1 MNRTEY
7 QFIWILDLKMTS
19 DNDNDLKEDMI
30 NKRSMDGDM
39 YSINT
44 NGDEMK
50 KVHQK
55 NHSIY
60 DSLVLLPNVKIVNH
74 PTLAVHIGTYLFY
87 YLFPYV
93 VFDYDTKIAGYLI
106 PRISVLMVITIMI
119 YCFFHDIFITIIIIF
134 III

>member
-1 MNRTEY
+1 MSKPLRVCLWGPDILDGQRQIWLLQTTYMNRTEY

-19 DNDNDLKEDMI
+19 DNDNDNDVKEDMM
-30 NKRSMDGDM
+30 NKSSMDGDM

-44 NGDEMK
+44 DGDEMK

-55 NHSIY
+55 KHSIY

-93 VFDYDTKIAGYLI
+93 VSDYDTKIAG
-106 PRISVLMVITIMI
+106 
-119 YCFFHDIFITIIIIF
+119 
-134 III
+134 